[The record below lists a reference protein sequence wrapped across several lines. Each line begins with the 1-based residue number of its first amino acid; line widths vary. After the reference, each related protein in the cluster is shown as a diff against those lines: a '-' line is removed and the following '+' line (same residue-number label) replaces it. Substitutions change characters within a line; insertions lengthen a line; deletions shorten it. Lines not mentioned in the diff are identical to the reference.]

1 MTHFQDLRYAARA
14 LRKSPGFTAVAA
26 LTLALGVGAT
36 TAIFS
41 VVNTVML
48 RPLPFAEPDQLV
60 RILENNVERGWT
72 EFAVSHPNFLDF
84 RSQAQSFESLAATN
98 NAGFTWMAGGAA
110 EIVLGLQ
117 VTATFLPALKI
128 TPVLGR
134 NFLDEEDRP
143 GGNTRVVLISDG
155 FWRRALGA
163 SPNVI
168 GQSISLNA
176 QPYTIIGVLPASF
189 RWGTNTD
196 MLAPLAPD
204 PARNR
209 ADHRL
214 TVIGRVKAGSSI
226 DQART
231 ELETIAA
238 RLGQQYPE
246 SNKGWGVLVT
256 SFYEWL
262 VPETT
267 RQSLLVLLGAV
278 ALVLLIA
285 CGNVVNLLLARGAGR
300 QRELSIRAAMG
311 ASRSRVVRQ
320 LLFESSLIALLAA
333 AGGIA
338 ITFAATRLLVALGPD
353 SVPRLEELSI
363 DARVLAFAIGVALTT
378 MVVFGLVP
386 AIQAVRQDPQDALRA
401 DGRHATAGAGRTR
414 IRAALT
420 IGEVAL
426 SVALL
431 IGAGLLMRSFERLQL
446 VDPGFAVSNLMTG
459 RVNLSATNYP
469 TAATRR
475 AFYERFLTDLRGR
488 PGIDAAAI
496 ASGPPL
502 SGDFTGGDVK
512 HPAQSN
518 EEAGS
523 AAWRLA
529 GPGYFATLGIPV
541 RGREFS
547 MQDLPDGPPVAII
560 SAALAAKYFPNE
572 DPIGRPLV
580 MRSFGEAPHTIVGV
594 AGDVKTFGL
603 EDDAGLVFYGSA
615 TQYAGWNPMSLVW
628 RPVRQSA
635 ERDGGSPSLRA
646 EASAEAGASADTV
659 RASLRSIDTTVPL
672 SAVSSMETL
681 FEQSMGPRRFNL
693 YLLGAF
699 ATVSLALAAIGLF
712 GVMAYLVSQRTRE
725 IGVRLA
731 LGATRG
737 EVFRLILGRGMALAV
752 VGAVGGVG
760 AALWLTRVM
769 ETLLFS
775 VSRTDPMTFIAVPL
789 ALIAVALLACY
800 LPARRAMRVDPVVA
814 LRGE

>member
-1 MTHFQDLRYAARA
+1 MSHTFQDLRYAARA
-14 LRKSPGFTAVAA
+14 LGKSPGFTAVAA
-26 LTLALGVGAT
+26 LTLALGVGAN

-41 VVNTVML
+41 VVNAVML

-60 RILENNVERGWT
+60 RVWESNVERGWPT
-72 EFAVSHPNFLDF
+72 FAVSHPNFLDF
-84 RSQAQSFESLAATN
+84 RAQAQSLESLAATS
-98 NAGFTWMAGGAA
+98 NAGFSWAAAGEA
-110 EIVLGLQ
+110 EIVLGMQ
-117 VTATFLPALKI
+117 VSATFLPTLKV
-128 TPVLGR
+128 TPQLGR

-163 SPNVI
+163 DPGTI
-168 GQSISLNA
+168 GRTISLNL
-176 QPYTIIGVLPASF
+176 QPYTIVGILPPAF

-196 MLAPLAPD
+196 LLAPLAAD

-214 TVIGRVKAGSSI
+214 SVIGRVKPGASI
-226 DQART
+226 EQART

-246 SNKGWGVLVT
+246 SNKGWGVRVS
-256 SFYEWL
+256 SFYDWL
-262 VPETT
+262 VPEAT

-311 ASRSRVVRQ
+311 ASRSRVMRQ
-320 LLFESSLIALLAA
+320 LLFESSLVAMLAA

-338 ITFAATRLLVALGPD
+338 ITLAATRLLVALGPD

-363 DARVLAFAIGVALTT
+363 DGRVFGFAIGVALAT

-386 AIQAVRQDPQDALRA
+386 AFQAARQDPQEALRA

-414 IRAALT
+414 IRAVLT

-431 IGAGLLMRSFERLQL
+431 IGAGLLMRSFARLQQ
-446 VDPGFAVSNLMTG
+446 VDPGFEVSNLMTG
-459 RVNLSATNYP
+459 RVNLSPTNYP

-475 AFYERFLTDLRGR
+475 AFYDRFLTDLRGR
-488 PGIDAAAI
+488 PGIEAAAI
-496 ASGPPL
+496 SSGPPL

-512 HPAQSN
+512 HPSQSN

-547 MQDLPDGPPVAII
+547 MQDVPEGPPVAII
-560 SAALAAKYFPNE
+560 SAALAAKYFPND

-580 MRSFGEAPHTIVGV
+580 MRSFQETPHTIIGV

-603 EDDAGLVFYGSA
+603 EDDAGFVFYGSA

-628 RPVRQSA
+628 RPVRHSA
-635 ERDGGSPSLRA
+635 ERDGGSP
-646 EASAEAGASADTV
+646 GASADTV
-659 RASLRSIDTTVPL
+659 RASLRSIDATVPL
-672 SAVSSMETL
+672 SAVSSMDTL

-699 ATVSLALAAIGLF
+699 AAVSLALAAIGLF

-737 EVFRLILGRGMALAV
+737 EVFRLVLGRGMTLAV
-752 VGAVGGVG
+752 IGAVGGVG

-769 ETLLFS
+769 DTLLFS
-775 VSRTDPMTFIAVPL
+775 VSRTDPVTFIAVPVT
-789 ALIAVALLACY
+789 LILVAGLACY
-800 LPARRAMRVDPVVA
+800 LPARRAMKVDPVIA
-814 LRGE
+814 LRGD

>member
-48 RPLPFAEPDQLV
+48 RPLPFAEPDELV
-60 RILENNVERGWT
+60 RVLENNVERGWT

-98 NAGFTWMAGGAA
+98 NAGFTWIAGGEA

-176 QPYTIIGVLPASF
+176 EPYTIIGVLPASF

-320 LLFESSLIALLAA
+320 LLFESSLIAMLAA

-502 SGDFTGGDVK
+502 SGDSTGGDVK

-547 MQDLPDGPPVAII
+547 MQDLPEGPPVAII

-580 MRSFGEAPHTIVGV
+580 MRSFGETPHTIVGV

-628 RPVRQSA
+628 R
-635 ERDGGSPSLRA
+635 SP
-646 EASAEAGASADTV
+646 GASADTV

-752 VGAVGGVG
+752 IGAVGGVG

-789 ALIAVALLACY
+789 ALIAVAVLACY

-814 LRGE
+814 LRAE

>member
-1 MTHFQDLRYAARA
+1 MTLFQDLRHAARA

-26 LTLALGVGAT
+26 LTLALGVGAN

-41 VVNTVML
+41 VVNAVML

-60 RILENNVERGWT
+60 RIWESNVERGWPT
-72 EFAVSHPNFLDF
+72 FATSHPNFLDW
-84 RSQAQSFESLAATN
+84 RSQAQSFESLAAMD
-98 NAGFTWMAGGAA
+98 NAGFTWTSNGEAQIA
-110 EIVLGLQ
+110 LGLR
-117 VTATFLPALKI
+117 VTATFLPALKVS
-128 TPVLGR
+128 PALGR
-134 NFLDEEDRP
+134 NFLDEEDRQ
-143 GGNTRVVLISDG
+143 GGNTRVVLLSDG

-163 SPNVI
+163 NPNVI

-176 QPYTIIGVLPASF
+176 LPYTVIGVLPPSF
-189 RWGTNTD
+189 RWGTNTE
-196 MLAPLAPD
+196 MLVPLAPD
-204 PARNR
+204 PTRNR

-214 TVIGRVKAGSSI
+214 SVIGRLRDGASI
-226 DQART
+226 EQGRT

-246 SNKGWGVLVT
+246 SNKGWGVVLN

-278 ALVLLIA
+278 SLVLLIA

-311 ASRSRVVRQ
+311 ASRWRVVRQ
-320 LLFESSLIALLAA
+320 LLFESALIAMLAA

-363 DARVLAFAIGVALTT
+363 DGRVFAFAIGVALAT
-378 MVVFGLVP
+378 MVVFGLLP
-386 AIQAVRQDPQDALRA
+386 ALQAARQDPQDALRA
-401 DGRHATAGAGRTR
+401 DGRNATSGASRTR

-431 IGAGLLMRSFERLQL
+431 IGAGLLMRSFARLQQ

-469 TAATRR
+469 TGATRA

-488 PGIDAAAI
+488 PGIEAAAI

-512 HPAQSN
+512 HPSQSN

-547 MQDLPDGPPVAII
+547 MQDVPDTPPVAII

-580 MRSFGEAPHTIVGV
+580 MRSFGETPHTIIGV

-603 EDDAGLVFYGSA
+603 EDDAGFVFYGAA
-615 TQYAGWNPMSLVW
+615 TQYASWNPMSLVW
-628 RPVRQSA
+628 R
-635 ERDGGSPSLRA
+635 SP
-646 EASAEAGASADTV
+646 GASADTV
-659 RASLRSIDTTVPL
+659 RASLRSIDATVPL
-672 SAVSSMETL
+672 STVASMETV

-699 ATVSLALAAIGLF
+699 AAVSLALAAIGLF

-775 VSRTDPMTFIAVPL
+775 VSRTDPATFIAVPL
-789 ALIAVALLACY
+789 ALIAVARLACY
-800 LPARRAMRVDPVVA
+800 LPARRAMSVDPVMA

>member
-1 MTHFQDLRYAARA
+1 MISTILQDLRYAARA
-14 LRKSPGFTAVAA
+14 LWKSPGFTVIAA
-26 LTLALGVGAT
+26 LTLALGVGGN

-41 VVNTVML
+41 VVNAVML
-48 RPLPFAEPDQLV
+48 RPLPFPEPDRLV
-60 RILENNVERGWT
+60 RIWESNVERGRPT
-72 EFAVSHPNFLDF
+72 FAVSHPNFLDF
-84 RSQAQSFESLAATN
+84 RAQAGSFESLAAMN
-98 NAGFTWMAGGAA
+98 NAGFTWTSNGEAD
-110 EIVLGLQ
+110 IVLGLQ
-117 VTATFLPALKI
+117 VTATFLPTLKI
-128 TPVLGR
+128 SPVIGR

-143 GGNTRVVLISDG
+143 GGNTHVVLIGDG
-155 FWRRALGA
+155 FWRRAFGGD
-163 SPNVI
+163 PNAVGRRI
-168 GQSISLNA
+168 TLNS

-189 RWGTNTD
+189 RWGESSD

-214 TVIGRVKAGSSI
+214 AMIGRVKSGTTLE
-226 DQART
+226 QATT

-246 SNKGWGVLVT
+246 SNKGWGVVVN
-256 SFYEWL
+256 SFYDWL

-285 CGNVVNLLLARGAGR
+285 CVNVVNLLLARAAGR

-311 ASRSRVVRQ
+311 ASRGRVVRQ
-320 LLFESSLIALLAA
+320 LLLESSLIALIAA
-333 AGGIA
+333 IGGLA
-338 ITFAATRLLVALGPD
+338 ITFAATRLLIALGPD

-363 DARVLAFAIGVALTT
+363 DIRVIVFATVVALTT
-378 MVVFGLVP
+378 MVVFGVLP
-386 AIQAVRQDPQDALRA
+386 AIHSARHDPQEALRA
-401 DGRHATAGAGRTR
+401 DGRHSTSGVGRKR
-414 IRAALT
+414 VHAALT

-431 IGAGLLMRSFERLQL
+431 IGAGLLIRSFARLQQ
-446 VDPGFAVSNLMTG
+446 VDPGLSTGNVMTG
-459 RVNLSATNYP
+459 RVNLSATAYP
-469 TAATRR
+469 NGAARR
-475 AFYERFLTDLRGR
+475 AFYDRFLTDLRGR
-488 PGIDAAAI
+488 PGVEAAAI
-496 ASGPPL
+496 SSGPPL
-502 SGDFTGGDVK
+502 AGDFTAGDVK
-512 HPAQSN
+512 LPAQSN

-523 AAWRLA
+523 SAWRLA
-529 GPGYFATLGIPV
+529 GPGYFAALGIPL

-547 MQDLPDGPPVAII
+547 MQDAPDGPPVAII

-572 DPIGRPLV
+572 DPIGKPLV
-580 MRSFGEAPHTIVGV
+580 MRSFRQEPHTIIGV

-603 EDDAGLVFYGSA
+603 EDDAGFVFYGSA
-615 TQYAGWNPMSLVW
+615 TQYPTWNPMSLVW
-628 RPVRQSA
+628 RATGPHADAVA
-635 ERDGGSPSLRA
+635 AGSSVNI
-646 EASAEAGASADTV
+646 V
-659 RASLRSIDTTVPL
+659 RASLRSIDPTVPL

-681 FEQSMGPRRFNL
+681 FEQSLGPRRFNL

-699 ATVSLALAAIGLF
+699 AMVSLALAAIGLF

-737 EVFRLILGRGMALAV
+737 EVFRLILGRGLALAAI
-752 VGAVGGVG
+752 GAVGGVG

-775 VSRTDPMTFIAVPL
+775 VSRTDPITFVAVPVTVIL
-789 ALIAVALLACY
+789 VASLACY
-800 LPARRAMRVDPVVA
+800 LPARRAMKVDPVVA
-814 LRGE
+814 LRGD

>member
-1 MTHFQDLRYAARA
+1 MSHTLQDLRYAARA

-41 VVNTVML
+41 VVNAVML
-48 RPLPFAEPDQLV
+48 RPLPFAGSDQLV
-60 RILENNVERGWT
+60 RIWESNLERGRPT
-72 EFAVSHPNFLDF
+72 FAASHPNFLDF
-84 RSQAQSFESLAATN
+84 RAQAQSFESLAATY
-98 NAGFTWMAGGAA
+98 NAGFSWTSAGEA
-110 EIVLGLQ
+110 EIVLGMQ
-117 VTATFLPALKI
+117 VTATFLPTLKV
-128 TPVLGR
+128 TPQLGR

-155 FWRRALGA
+155 FWRRAFGA
-163 SPNVI
+163 DPNTI
-168 GQSISLNA
+168 GRTISLNL
-176 QPYTIIGVLPASF
+176 QPYTIVGILPPTF
-189 RWGTNTD
+189 RWGNSAE

-214 TVIGRVKAGSSI
+214 SMIGRVKASASI

-246 SNKGWGVLVT
+246 SNKGWGVRVS
-256 SFYEWL
+256 SFYDWL

-267 RQSLLVLLGAV
+267 RRSLLVLLGAV

-285 CGNVVNLLLARGAGR
+285 CGNVVNLLLARAAGR

-311 ASRSRVVRQ
+311 ASRARVVRQ

-338 ITFAATRLLVALGPD
+338 IAFASTRLLVALGPD
-353 SVPRLEELSI
+353 SVPRLEELSL
-363 DARVLAFAIGVALTT
+363 DARVFAFAIAVALTT
-378 MVVFGLVP
+378 TVIFGVVP
-386 AIQAVRQDPQDALRA
+386 AIQAARQDPQDALRA
-401 DGRHATAGAGRTR
+401 DGRHSTAGAGRKR
-414 IRAALT
+414 LRAALT
-420 IGEVAL
+420 ISEVAL

-431 IGAGLLMRSFERLQL
+431 IGAGLLIRSFARLQQ
-446 VDPGFAVSNLMTG
+446 VDPGFAVSNLITG
-459 RVNLSATNYP
+459 RVNLSPTNYP

-475 AFYERFLTDLRGR
+475 AFYERFLSDLRGR
-488 PGIDAAAI
+488 PGIEAAAI
-496 ASGPPL
+496 SSGPPL
-502 SGDFTGGDVK
+502 SGDFTAGDVK

-518 EEAGS
+518 DEAGS

-529 GPGYFATLGIPV
+529 GPGYFATLGIPI

-560 SAALAAKYFPNE
+560 SAALAAKYFPSE

-580 MRSFGEAPHTIVGV
+580 MRSFREEPHIIIGV
-594 AGDVKTFGL
+594 AGDVRTFGL

-628 RPVRQSA
+628 RS
-635 ERDGGSPSLRA
+635 STPST
-646 EASAEAGASADTV
+646 DTV
-659 RASLRSIDTTVPL
+659 RASVRSIDPNVPL
-672 SAVSSMETL
+672 SAIDSLDTL
-681 FEQSMGPRRFNL
+681 IDRSLGPRRFNL

-737 EVFRLILGRGMALAV
+737 EVFRLILGRGLALAV
-752 VGAVGGVG
+752 IGAVGGVG

-775 VSRTDPMTFIAVPL
+775 VSRTDPVTFIAVPL
-789 ALIAVALLACY
+789 ALVAVALLACY
-800 LPARRAMRVDPVVA
+800 IPARRAMRVDPVVA
-814 LRGE
+814 LRAD